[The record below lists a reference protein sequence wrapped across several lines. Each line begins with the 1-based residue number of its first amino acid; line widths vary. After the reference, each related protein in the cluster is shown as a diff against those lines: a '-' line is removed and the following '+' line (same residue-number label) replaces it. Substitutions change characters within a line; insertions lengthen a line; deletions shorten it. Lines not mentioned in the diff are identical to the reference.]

1 MKKKFLKLFILIILI
16 IVLSI
21 FVISLLNNKI
31 MPLYLS
37 YAEEE
42 IKKVVTT
49 VINKSV
55 TEDLT
60 DRFNT
65 DDFFIIKT
73 DEVSRTTIVDFDPVI
88 LNRAMSE
95 IANLVY
101 DNLKLISEKDKD
113 ALEKFNM
120 SDSVFYIPSGL
131 IFDTVWLNNLGPKIP
146 VKMELVSSVN
156 PNIET
161 KVTEYGINNSLIE
174 VFIHVIADVKMV
186 LPMASRTMQITVVVP
201 LAVKIIQRMVP
212 DYYLGSFFQEK
223 NS

>member
-16 IVLSI
+16 ILLSV
-21 FVISLLNNKI
+21 FVICLLNNKI

-42 IKKVVTT
+42 MKKVVTT

-65 DDFFIIKT
+65 DDFFIIKI

-186 LPMASRTMQITVVVP
+186 LPTASKTIQITVVVP
-201 LAVKIIQRMVP
+201 LAVKIIQGMVP